1 MAVNIYDTANQ
12 LERDLRE
19 TQQYLDLKEAY
30 KAIKEDE
37 EANAVLTEFQGM
49 QQTVY
54 MKQQTGQEVTEEEI
68 ADAQAASDKM
78 MNNDLAVEL
87 MDKEKALNQV
97 IQDINQIIM
106 KPIQEIYE

>member
-30 KAIKEDE
+30 NTIQADE
-37 EANAVLTEFQGM
+37 EASAVLTEFQGM
-49 QQTVY
+49 QQAIY

-68 ADAQAASDKM
+68 ADAQAASEKM
-78 MNNDLAVEL
+78 MDNELAVEL

>member
-19 TQQYLDLKEAY
+19 TQQYLDLKKAY
-30 KAIKEDE
+30 NAIQTDE
-37 EANAVLTEFQGM
+37 EASAVLTEFQGM
-49 QQTVY
+49 QQAIY

-68 ADAQAASDKM
+68 ADAQAASEKM
-78 MNNDLAVEL
+78 MDNELAVEL